1 MEGGGWRRERGGR
14 IERGRGWEVGGKWE
28 ERERERKSETRKIVE
43 GGNGRGSSL
52 VPRPSPAPVF
62 DRLQYAKTE
71 AEGGGCSVFACTS
84 LDNHI
89 VSHTVTCMP
98 YLVDLPW
105 R

>member
-1 MEGGGWRRERGGR
+1 M
-14 IERGRGWEVGGKWE
+14 
-28 ERERERKSETRKIVE
+28 ERERKSETRKMVE

-62 DRLQYAKTE
+62 DRLQYARTE
-71 AEGGGCSVFACTS
+71 PEGGGCSVFARTS
-84 LDNHI
+84 LDT
-89 VSHTVTCMP
+89 HTVTCMS